1 MRKVGETLTPARY
14 CPKCGAKT
22 VLVDVH
28 RGFDPITGKP
38 NRFVNVRCPNRRWWN
53 FCHYIDWWYSLG
65 GGGMAEWRLSDSHE
79 LTWWTQGEGSK

>member
-22 VLVDVH
+22 VLVEGE
-28 RGFDPITGKP
+28 REFDPITGRP
-38 NRFVNVRCPNRRWWN
+38 TRLVNVRCPNRRWWN
-53 FCHYIDWWYSLG
+53 FGHYVFALIG
-65 GGGMAEWRLSDSHE
+65 GGLVFVKWADANAPE